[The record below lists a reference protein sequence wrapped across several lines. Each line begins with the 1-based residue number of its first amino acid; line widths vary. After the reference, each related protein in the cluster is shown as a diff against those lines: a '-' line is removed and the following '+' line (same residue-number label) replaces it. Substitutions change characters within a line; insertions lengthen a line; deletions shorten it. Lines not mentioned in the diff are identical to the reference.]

1 VALWGKRRR
10 MQDSYRNLVY
20 GVALALMTGYVL
32 FVGRGIIVPV
42 VASVLVVY
50 VVLGVARFFDRVP
63 VIGPAMPGP
72 VRYLLSIVIIGIILS
87 SLISLLIN
95 NLNAVIA
102 ISPQYLESLLAVIQQ
117 GAEAVGIEEEPTWET
132 VRREVFGEIN
142 IQALIGSTVGWI
154 SSIVFVFLLVLVYAG
169 FLLAEKGNFST
180 KIGRLSRDPEKVA
193 IIRDIIS
200 DINDRIG
207 TYLALKTFINIIL
220 GVISYAIMTA
230 LGIEFAGFWAALIA
244 LLNYIPYLGSFLGVM
259 FPVAL
264 SFLQFG
270 DVTTTLVVLAA
281 LSGAQFFVGNFLEP
295 YLMGSSLNLSPF
307 VILVSLMVWSALWG
321 IPGALLAVPITA
333 IMVIIFSEFEGTR
346 PLAILLSRDGD
357 VAPRETGA
365 RTIVREAA
373 APRPAASVP
382 APEPAE

>member
-1 VALWGKRRR
+1 
-10 MQDSYRNLVY
+10 MDSYRNLVY
-20 GVALALMTGYVL
+20 GVALALMAGYVL

-50 VVLGVARFFDRVP
+50 VILGVARFFDRVP

-373 APRPAASVP
+373 APRPAASVR

>member
-1 VALWGKRRR
+1 
-10 MQDSYRNLVY
+10 MQNSYRNLVY
-20 GVALALMTGYVL
+20 GLALALMVGYVL
-32 FVGRGIIVPV
+32 YVGRGIIVPV

-50 VVLGVARFFDRVP
+50 VILGLARFFDRIP
-63 VIGPAMPGP
+63 VIGPALPGP
-72 VRYLLSIVIIGIILS
+72 ARYLLSIIIIGIILS

-102 ISPQYLESLLAVIQQ
+102 LAPQYLESLLAVIQQ

-169 FLLAEKGNFST
+169 FLLAEQANFSA
-180 KIGRLSRDPEKVA
+180 KIGRLSADPQKVA
-193 IIRDIIS
+193 IIRDIIA

-264 SFLQFG
+264 SLLQFG

-307 VILVSLMVWSALWG
+307 VILVSLMVWSSIWG

-346 PLAILLSRDGD
+346 PLAILLSRDGR
-357 VAPRETGA
+357 VPAREHNADAVFGTRPSGA
-365 RTIVREAA
+365 GPDASGR
-373 APRPAASVP
+373 APRPA
-382 APEPAE
+382 E

>member
-1 VALWGKRRR
+1 

-20 GVALALMTGYVL
+20 GVALALMIGYVL

-50 VVLGVARFFDRVP
+50 VIIGLARFIDRLP
-63 VIGPAMPGP
+63 VIGPLVPGP
-72 VRYLLSIVIIGIILS
+72 LRYLISIIVIAIILS
-87 SLISLLIN
+87 GLISLLIN

-102 ISPQYLESLLAVIQQ
+102 LSPQYLESLLAVIQQ
-117 GAEAVGIEEEPTWET
+117 GAEAIGIEEEPTWET

-142 IQALIGSTVGWI
+142 IQGLIGSTVGWI
-154 SSIVFVFLLVLVYAG
+154 SSIIFVFLLVLVYAG

-180 KIGRLSRDPEKVA
+180 KIGRLSRDPQKVA
-193 IIRDIIS
+193 IIRDIIA

-207 TYLALKTFINIIL
+207 KYLALKTFINIIL

-264 SFLQFG
+264 SLLQFG

-281 LSGAQFFVGNFLEP
+281 LTGAQFFVGNFLEP

-346 PLAILLSRDGD
+346 PLAILLSRDGQ
-357 VAPRETGA
+357 VATGRE
-365 RTIVREAA
+365 REAESALA
-373 APRPAASVP
+373 ARDFARQADASDR
-382 APEPAE
+382 APSPAE

>member
-1 VALWGKRRR
+1 
-10 MQDSYRNLVY
+10 MQNSFRNLVY
-20 GVALALMTGYVL
+20 GVALALMVGYV
-32 FVGRGIIVPV
+32 FYVGRGIIVPV

-50 VVLGVARFFDRVP
+50 VILGLARFIDRIPIV
-63 VIGPAMPGP
+63 GPAVPGP
-72 VRYLLSIVIIGIILS
+72 LRYLLSIVIIGIILS

-102 ISPQYLESLLAVIQQ
+102 LSPQYLESLLAVIQQ
-117 GAEAVGIEEEPTWET
+117 WAEAAGIEEEPTWET

-142 IQALIGSTVGWI
+142 IQALIGPTVGWI

-169 FLLAEKGNFST
+169 FLLVEQSNFSE
-180 KIGRLSRDPEKVA
+180 KIGRLSPDPDKVA
-193 IIRDIIS
+193 IIRDIIA

-207 TYLALKTFINIIL
+207 TYLAMKTFINIIL

-264 SFLQFG
+264 SLLQFG
-270 DVTTTLVVLAA
+270 DVTTTLVVLLA

-295 YLMGSSLNLSPF
+295 YLLGSSLNLSPF
-307 VILVSLMVWSALWG
+307 VILVSLMVWSSLWG

-346 PLAILLSRDGD
+346 PLAILLSRDGQVPTREHKAGD
-357 VAPRETGA
+357 VFATQPDDTDTEATGRAP
-365 RTIVREAA
+365 
-373 APRPAASVP
+373 S
-382 APEPAE
+382 PAE

>member
-10 MQDSYRNLVY
+10 MDSYRNLVY
-20 GVALALMTGYVL
+20 GVALALMAGYVL

-50 VVLGVARFFDRVP
+50 VILGVARFFDRVP

-373 APRPAASVP
+373 APRPAASVR

>member
-1 VALWGKRRR
+1 

-20 GVALALMTGYVL
+20 GVALALMVGYVL

-50 VVLGVARFFDRVP
+50 VILGVARFFDRIP

-72 VRYLLSIVIIGIILS
+72 VRYLVSIVIIGIILS

-132 VRREVFGEIN
+132 IRREVFGGIN

-295 YLMGSSLNLSPF
+295 YMMGSSLNLSPF

-365 RTIVREAA
+365 RTVVREAA
-373 APRPAASVP
+373 AARRPAASVR

>member
-1 VALWGKRRR
+1 

-20 GVALALMTGYVL
+20 GVALALMVGYVL

-50 VVLGVARFFDRVP
+50 VILGVARFFDRIP

-72 VRYLLSIVIIGIILS
+72 VRYLVSIVIIGIILS

-132 VRREVFGEIN
+132 IRREVFGGIN

-365 RTIVREAA
+365 RTVVREAA
-373 APRPAASVP
+373 AARRPAASVR